1 MSASAGGLLA
11 RPPIRGRSS
20 PRKGSSCAQKWVTK
34 RGRLRLSVVGKTL
47 SRKRPIASRP
57 DCAKEFRR
65 LGVNAGLFTFA
76 RSRHVQ
82 DPDLMDPA
90 PIPYR
95 GRSGVAAKIH
105 TQSTFIVFSS
115 YLVLQL

>member
-65 LGVNAGLFTFA
+65 LGVNAWLFTFT
-76 RSRHVQ
+76 RSPHVQ
-82 DPDLMDPA
+82 DPDLMDPP

-95 GRSGVAAKIH
+95 GRIGLPA
-105 TQSTFIVFSS
+105 QSHHQTRLI
-115 YLVLQL
+115 